1 MSLRGLRAPVAA
13 GAVALAVV
21 LVPSSAAWANG
32 GDAIGLDIRNTSIQ
46 SVSSDGLNCTWDIV
60 SDLTVVNLTQT
71 PLDISAVAASA
82 TWQNGSVNGVVPVTI
97 VDDAG
102 LQPGDTI
109 DPAATVSY
117 QSLSTTLTIPCAATD
132 ADLAVR
138 ITDQFG
144 SGSGDA
150 PFISSSTPLP
160 VTAIGGL
167 TLAGLLS
174 VALTY
179 VQRRHRRTSRQPA

>member
-1 MSLRGLRAPVAA
+1 MPVVA

-21 LVPSSAAWANG
+21 LAPATAAWANG
-32 GDAIGLDIRNTSIQ
+32 GDAIGLDIQNTSIVT
-46 SVSSDGLNCTWDIV
+46 VSSDGVSCTWNIV
-60 SDLTVVNLTQT
+60 SNVTVVNLTQT
-71 PLDISAVAASA
+71 PLDISAVTASA
-82 TWQNGSVNGVVPVTI
+82 TWQNGASNGVVPVGI
-97 VDDAG
+97 VDNAG
-102 LQPGDTI
+102 LQAGDTV
-109 DPAATVSY
+109 DPGATAGY
-117 QSLSTTLTIPCAATD
+117 QGFTTSVTIPCAATD

-150 PFISSSTPLP
+150 PFLTSGTPLP

-174 VALTY
+174 VALVY
-179 VQRRHRRTSRQPA
+179 VQRRHRRTRHTL